1 MSTSLRDKVVLI
13 TGAAGGL
20 GRQLALELAREGAV
34 VAVIDLQPGPLRALC
49 EEMVANRAGW
59 AVADVADAAGLS
71 AAANELERA
80 LGPVDVL
87 IANAAVGTETPA
99 VGFHPG
105 DLARQVQVNL
115 LGVANSIGAVLPG
128 MLRRG
133 RGHLVAISSLASYRG
148 MPRGAGYCASK
159 AGVNALMDS
168 LRVELR
174 AHGIACTTVCPGWI
188 RTPLARQSSLRK
200 RGTMNVHRAA
210 RRVLTAVRR
219 RRPFAAFPLVPRL
232 AVALMRWLPVPL
244 GDALAGWSLSRKG
257 RDPAL
262 AAAAVPERALATAR
276 QT

>member
-13 TGAAGGL
+13 TGAASGL

-34 VAVIDLQPGPLRALC
+34 VAAIDLQAGPLRALR
-49 EEMVANRAGW
+49 EEMGARRAGW
-59 AVADVADAAGLS
+59 AVADVGDGAGLS
-71 AAANELERA
+71 AAVNELERA
-80 LGPVDVL
+80 LGPIDVL
-87 IANAAVGTETPA
+87 IANAGVGTETPA
-99 VGFHPG
+99 VAFCPA
-105 DLARQVQVNL
+105 DLARQVRVNL

-133 RGHLVAISSLASYRG
+133 RGHLVAVSSLASYRG
-148 MPRGAGYCASK
+148 MPRGGGYCASK

-174 AHGIACTTVCPGWI
+174 PHGIACTTVCPGWI

-200 RGTMNVHRAA
+200 RGVLNADQAA
-210 RRVLTAVRR
+210 RRVLRAVRR
-219 RRPFAAFPLVPRL
+219 RRPFAAFPFVPRL

-257 RDPAL
+257 RAPAP
-262 AAAAVPERALATAR
+262 AVPVAPERALATAR

>member
-1 MSTSLRDKVVLI
+1 MPTSLRDKVVLI
-13 TGAAGGL
+13 TGAASGL
-20 GRQLALELAREGAV
+20 GRQLALELAREGA
-34 VAVIDLQPGPLRALC
+34 AIAAIDLQAGPLQVLC
-49 EEMVANRAGW
+49 EEMGSRRAGW
-59 AVADVADAAGLS
+59 AVADVGDGTGLS
-71 AAANELERA
+71 ATVNALERA

-87 IANAAVGTETPA
+87 IANAGVGTETPA
-99 VGFHPG
+99 LAFCPG
-105 DLARQVQVNL
+105 DLERQVRVNL

-133 RGHLVAISSLASYRG
+133 RGQLVAISSLASYRG

-174 AHGIACTTVCPGWI
+174 PHGIACTTVCPGWI

-200 RGTMNVHRAA
+200 RGVLDVDRAA

-219 RRPFAAFPLVPRL
+219 RRPFAAFPLAPRL

-244 GDALAGWSLSRKG
+244 GDALAGWSLGRKG
-257 RDPAL
+257 RGSAP
-262 AAAAVPERALATAR
+262 AAAAAPERALATAR